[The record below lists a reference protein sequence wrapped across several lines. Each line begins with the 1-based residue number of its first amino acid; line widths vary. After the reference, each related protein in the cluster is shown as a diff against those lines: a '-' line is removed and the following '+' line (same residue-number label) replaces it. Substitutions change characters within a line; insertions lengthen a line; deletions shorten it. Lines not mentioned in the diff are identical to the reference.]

1 MLARNNVETLRM
13 QGLVLSLPH
22 PDVLRTQLDRIDRV
36 CRAVTG
42 RPASAMAEPAVSE
55 QDLGGHA
62 DPAGLIEA
70 MRRTGG

>member
-1 MLARNNVETLRM
+1 M

-22 PDVLRTQLDRIDRV
+22 PDVLRTRLDRIDRV